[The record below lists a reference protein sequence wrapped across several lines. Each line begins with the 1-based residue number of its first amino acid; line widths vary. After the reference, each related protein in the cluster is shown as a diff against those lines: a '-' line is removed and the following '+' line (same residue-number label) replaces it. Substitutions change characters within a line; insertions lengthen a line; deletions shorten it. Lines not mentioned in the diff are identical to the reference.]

1 MSAREAGIGMGGLI
15 VGAVLG
21 GLGWSM
27 IQQREVLELPEA
39 KTPKAETP
47 SGALMSENA
56 RLKEEIRDL
65 RAELDRKKLAIAA
78 KERAKEQDEA
88 PEEVRAKDPDAS
100 MVLFAD
106 AKYQKALDSID
117 WNAVGTSMKDMVPLI
132 ARLAE
137 GLAAGEEMDLELAGE
152 IQKLNGELLKAAQ
165 KIMEGKIPGTGING
179 SFTHPVVVA
188 NQLGA
193 ALKAAGLE
201 LSKEQQESLS
211 RVMHYYAVKDESLRL
226 VEGDREFKLDVLAEE
241 IEFKDAFY
249 QEARA
254 LMTPEQRKAL
264 YSEHSKGRARL
275 DVFDSTLMLA
285 QYARAMPCKDAAGL
299 ATNMSEKI
307 ASVIGVDASARK
319 QLDAVVTQWSNQLPA
334 EFWGEKAS
342 KLDRM
347 GMMSGS
353 RIRAAMKRQVA
364 LMRGVLANVKLSP
377 EARARLVKSMVIM
390 VPMPE

>member
-1 MSAREAGIGMGGLI
+1 MSAREAGIGIGGLI
-15 VGAVLG
+15 VGAVVG

-27 IQQREVLELPEA
+27 IQQREVVELPEA
-39 KTPKAETP
+39 KTPKAETKA
-47 SGALMSENA
+47 SDAVMSENA
-56 RLKEEIRDL
+56 RLKGEIKDL
-65 RAELDRKKLAIAA
+65 RAELDRKKLAMAA
-78 KERAKEQDEA
+78 AEKAKAEEEA
-88 PEEVRAKDPDAS
+88 PEEEAEADAAS
-100 MVLFAD
+100 AIFAD

-117 WNAVGTSMKDMVPLI
+117 WEAVGTSMKDMVPLI
-132 ARLAE
+132 AKLAE
-137 GLAAGEEMDLELAGE
+137 GLAAGEDIDLELAGE

-165 KIMEGKIPGTGING
+165 KIVEGKIPGTGING

-201 LSKEQQESLS
+201 LSEEQQASLS
-211 RVMHYYAVKDESLRL
+211 RVMHYYAVKDDSLRL

-249 QEARA
+249 NEARSI
-254 LMTPEQRKAL
+254 MTPEQRKAL

-285 QYARAMPCKDAAGL
+285 QYARPMPCKDAAGL
-299 ATNMSEKI
+299 AANMSEKI

-319 QLDAVVTQWSNQLPA
+319 QLDAVVNQWSNQLPA

-390 VPMPE
+390 VPMPQ